1 MKKPPVRKARSLR
14 LPEVLD
20 SALEAK
26 ADELGFSVQRLI
38 EIAVDDW
45 LAGQEASQTG
55 SLYSNLGERRPVE
68 VISVERPR
76 ETYEHLLPVG
86 VVPASDKHARIAC
99 PHPRKARQVFS
110 WGSKCGECGARL

>member
-1 MKKPPVRKARSLR
+1 MVAPKRKARSLR

-55 SLYSNLGERRPVE
+55 SLYSNLGTSALDHLQTLSPAPVVMVETAPVFRER
-68 VISVERPR
+68 S
-76 ETYEHLLPVG
+76 
-86 VVPASDKHARIAC
+86 C
-99 PHPRKARQVFS
+99 PHPRKSRQVFS